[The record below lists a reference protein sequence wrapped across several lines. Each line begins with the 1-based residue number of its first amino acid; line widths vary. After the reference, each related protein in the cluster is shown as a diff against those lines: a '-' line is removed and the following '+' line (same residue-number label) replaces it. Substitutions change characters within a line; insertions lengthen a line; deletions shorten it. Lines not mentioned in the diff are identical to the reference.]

1 LSSYANYFKE
11 IMSVRTQNAKVIKEA
26 KKGGSL
32 RVELNFEESQGFNA
46 NC

>member
-11 IMSVRTQNAKVIKEA
+11 IMSVRTQNAKVIKEV
-26 KKGGSL
+26 KRSL

-46 NC
+46 FC